1 MRAVGGVVDGIAEV
15 GDTPVDVGEDGGV
28 ETDDVTVGEVVR
40 DWEVGGGA
48 VGGDAEDEFAVGFD
62 GNDGEFYGDAWA
74 EEAALDVAR
83 EIAASVDGEVNGSE
97 VVEAVVEAEGSGN
110 VPIIVGQTAFFA
122 AGGAVDREPG
132 LGVEGGGGETEQ
144 EEGEDPES
152 WAAHA
157 LSVAT
162 RCGAGQV
169 TKEFW
174 RTVIHKKERK
184 WYPAVLSEWELV
196 SRMVRPLEAMKQD
209 SIYR

>member
-62 GNDGEFYGDAWA
+62 WNDREFYRDAWA

-97 VVEAVVEAEGSGN
+97 VVEAVVEAKGSGR

-122 AGGAVDREPG
+122 TAGAVDGEFG
-132 LGVEGGGGETEQ
+132 LGVEGGGGEAEQ
-144 EEGEDPES
+144 EDGEDPES
-152 WAAHA
+152 SAAHA
-157 LSVAT
+157 
-162 RCGAGQV
+162 
-169 TKEFW
+169 
-174 RTVIHKKERK
+174 
-184 WYPAVLSEWELV
+184 
-196 SRMVRPLEAMKQD
+196 
-209 SIYR
+209 